1 MAVILPSKMTVVA
14 IGPCGVNA
22 VVGHSPSGVTTS
34 CFNGGV
40 EGMRDWEEK
49 LTAWGHVKRLL
60 NRVFP
65 ERQIHVRTRGHI
77 RFFRIPQWLQIS
89 VVSIALACSGWVS
102 YSTVSF
108 IEHDEIVIA
117 KDTMIADA
125 RRAYDDLLSDITVY
139 QRRFAELTRELE
151 DNHNLMLSLVERNA
165 TLQRNLSS
173 VAKRLR
179 NTESD
184 REDVASAREQL
195 RGKLARVEDDMR
207 SLASKNFSLRD
218 NLVSVE
224 TDLQKVIRER
234 NEARNQNLSFQSQV
248 ATLETRLGNLQSA
261 QDTAVEKMTERTMAY
276 IGSLEKVVDIAGIDL
291 DRLLESSSGIV
302 SKEAQG
308 GPFIPVAP
316 EEAGG
321 ELMKKLT
328 RLDQHLG
335 QWETLQAVMARL
347 PLAAPLNTYYV
358 TSSFGKRRDPV
369 NNRWSAHYGTD
380 FGGPMR
386 SSVFAP
392 APGTVLQAGVKGRY
406 GRFIEIDHGSGIV
419 TRYGHL
425 SQILVKR
432 GEKVE
437 FRQKIALLGSSG
449 RSTGPHLHYEIVF
462 NGKPKD
468 PMRFIKAG
476 RHVFQNQ

>member
-1 MAVILPSKMTVVA
+1 
-14 IGPCGVNA
+14 
-22 VVGHSPSGVTTS
+22 
-34 CFNGGV
+34 
-40 EGMRDWEEK
+40 MRDWEEK
-49 LTAWGHVKRLL
+49 LTAWGRIRRVL

-65 ERQIHVRTRGHI
+65 ERQIHLRTRGHI
-77 RFFRIPQWLQIS
+77 SFFRVPQWLQIS
-89 VVSIALACSGWVS
+89 VISIALACTGWVS

-125 RRAYDDLLSDITVY
+125 RKAYDDLLSDIAVY

-179 NTESD
+179 STESD

-234 NEARNQNLSFQSQV
+234 NEARGRNMSLESQV
-248 ATLETRLGNLQSA
+248 AVLETRLSTLQTA
-261 QDTAVEKMTERTMAY
+261 QDSAVEKMTERTMAY

-291 DRLLESSSGIV
+291 DRLLESSTGIV

-321 ELMKKLT
+321 ELMKKLS
-328 RLDQHLG
+328 RLDEHLG
-335 QWETLQAVMARL
+335 QWETLQAIMARL

-432 GEKVE
+432 GDKVE

-468 PMRFIKAG
+468 PMGFIKAG